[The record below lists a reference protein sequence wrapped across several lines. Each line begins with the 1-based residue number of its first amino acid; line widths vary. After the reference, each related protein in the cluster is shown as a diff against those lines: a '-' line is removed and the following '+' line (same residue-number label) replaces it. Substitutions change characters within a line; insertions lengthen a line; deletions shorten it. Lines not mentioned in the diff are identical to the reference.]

1 MIEPRSA
8 DESAFATLS
17 RAKALIEGRDF
28 DSAALLYFKLL
39 DGDLA
44 TALRGEVMTNLA
56 AALCMSVGDQEDP
69 ASLAK
74 LDQARD
80 LLVTALTHRPRK
92 TAPEAWATTRANLAL
107 VHIARYKVTGNSD
120 DLLSAHLMLDGVE
133 QTLRNAGAT
142 ALLDWMTAIR
152 DQLLELRERR
162 QRRR

>member
-8 DESAFATLS
+8 DEGAFATLS

-28 DSAALLYFKLL
+28 DSAALLYFQLL
-39 DGDLA
+39 DGDLPA
-44 TALRGEVMTNLA
+44 PLRGEVMTNLA
-56 AALCMSVGDQEDP
+56 AALCMSARNQQDP
-69 ASLAK
+69 AALAR

-92 TAPEAWATTRANLAL
+92 TAPEAWATTRANLSL
-107 VHIARYKVTGNSD
+107 VHLARHEITGSND

-133 QTLRNAGAT
+133 QTLRDAGAT
-142 ALLDWMTAIR
+142 TLLDWMIAIR

-162 QRRR
+162 HRRR